1 MWLYLVLVHK
11 SEAFYFCFLF
21 PRTKVPQTGS
31 CFVQKVTRRT
41 KLVRT
46 PLIPTDLA
54 YETPWLLPLYSKVS
68 LDMYFYNAQRTL
80 LANLVPQN
88 IARRLSR
95 QPADLLEIFYFKLE
109 FGAPAGGMHL
119 TKKAWKK
126 ERKKVLQ
133 ICGWALPFF
142 LFLAWAATSSVQCT
156 RTPLHCPMTKYIALR
171 PEHRYGTAHC
181 LDAANL
187 WHRPNGTRTS

>member
-1 MWLYLVLVHK
+1 MHTTH
-11 SEAFYFCFLF
+11 F
-21 PRTKVPQTGS
+21 
-31 CFVQKVTRRT
+31 
-41 KLVRT
+41 
-46 PLIPTDLA
+46 
-54 YETPWLLPLYSKVS
+54 
-68 LDMYFYNAQRTL
+68 

-187 WHRPNGTRTS
+187 WHRPNGTSSPNCYLPLLQCCYLSRKSPRLACCISLSNFAGKQKILGKRKGGKAHPFLSWAKNVLGPTMAVSKCL